1 MSWNMLK
8 SLSHHLQLLCQN
20 GCQFQIHYITP
31 YYPLQLFLWK
41 EHENNALFCH
51 SAAQHLEHRFA
62 AISQVL
68 RAVLQQL
75 LLRVLDKN
83 KRVQEA
89 PNGGF
94 WKVGRSPVAT
104 FMLLFQYYDM
114 SDNWMIWSPMD
125 WKPLVHP
132 PYPLVNKHSYWKWP

>member
-8 SLSHHLQLLCQN
+8 SMAHHLQLLCQN

-31 YYPLQLFLWK
+31 YYPSSCFYEKNTKTMRYFGTRQPSISNIVFSY
-41 EHENNALFCH
+41 CC
-51 SAAQHLEHRFA
+51 R
-62 AISQVL
+62 ISQVL

-104 FMLLFQYYDM
+104 FMLLFQYVSILRHEWRLDDLEPHGLEA
-114 SDNWMIWSPMD
+114 SSSSPIPSG
-125 WKPLVHP
+125 KQT
-132 PYPLVNKHSYWKWP
+132 